1 MRVNLITAGIVLI
14 VLGMLMLF
22 AGILTQSFGSAS
34 GSKSEIKGG
43 GVILIGPIPIVF
55 GTDSESIKTVLIL
68 AIILML
74 IVLLIYGRWM
84 R

>member
-1 MRVNLITAGIVLI
+1 MRVNLITTGIVMI
-14 VLGMLMLF
+14 VLGMLTIFVGMLS
-22 AGILTQSFGSAS
+22 QSLGSANT
-34 GSKSEIKGG
+34 SKSEIKGG

-55 GTDSESIKTVLIL
+55 GTDAESVKTVLIL

-74 IVLLIYGRWM
+74 VALTLYVRWM

>member
-1 MRVNLITAGIVLI
+1 MRVNLITTGIVLI

-22 AGILTQSFGSAS
+22 VGILAQSLGSAS
-34 GSKSEIKGG
+34 GSKSEVRGG
-43 GVILIGPIPIVF
+43 GVILIGQIPIVF
-55 GTDSESIKTVLIL
+55 GTDANSVKTVLIL

-74 IVLLIYGRWM
+74 VVLLVYSRWM

>member
-1 MRVNLITAGIVLI
+1 MRVNLITTGIVLI
-14 VLGMLMLF
+14 VLGMLTIFVGMLS
-22 AGILTQSFGSAS
+22 QSLGSAS
-34 GSKSEIKGG
+34 MSKSEIKGG

-55 GTDSESIKTVLIL
+55 GTDAESVKTVLIL

-74 IVLLIYGRWM
+74 VALTLYSRWM